1 MTTPYQGGPAPTA
14 TPVCPRHPDRV
25 SFIRCQRCGRPVCV
39 ECQRPAAVGVHCVD
53 CVHQAARTTPQ
64 PRTAFGAP
72 IRRGRPVVTLT
83 LIGLTVASYL
93 LQQVVGT
100 PWTIALLLA
109 PGAGETE
116 PWRFLTAGFLHA
128 TSGYLALS
136 HIAFNMYALWL
147 LGRELEMALGRARF
161 LALYLVAIIGGNVML
176 TLLAGPADWWQGA
189 VGASGGVFGLFG
201 ALLVVLRRLG
211 HSARPII
218 GLIVIN
224 GIIGFVIPNIA
235 WEAHLG
241 GLLVGFALGTAFAYA
256 PKQQRSLVGIA
267 APALVLVILVVLAVA
282 KYTLF

>member
-1 MTTPYQGGPAPTA
+1 MTDPYPGGPASAA

-53 CVHQAARTTPQ
+53 CVHQAARTA
-64 PRTAFGAP
+64 PRARTVFGAP

-100 PWTIALLLA
+100 SWTITWVFA
-109 PGAGETE
+109 PGAAETE
-116 PWRFLTAGFLHA
+116 PWRFLSAGFLHA

-147 LGRELEMALGRARF
+147 LGQELEVALGRARF
-161 LALYLVAIIGGNVML
+161 LALYLVAVVGGNVML

-201 ALLVVLRRLG
+201 ALMVVLRRLG
-211 HSARPII
+211 HSANGII
-218 GLIVIN
+218 VLIVIN
-224 GIIGFVIPNIA
+224 GVLGFVIPNIA

-256 PKQQRSLVGIA
+256 PKAQRSLVGWA
-267 APALVLVILVVLAVA
+267 APTVVLVVLVVLAVA
-282 KYTLF
+282 RYSLS